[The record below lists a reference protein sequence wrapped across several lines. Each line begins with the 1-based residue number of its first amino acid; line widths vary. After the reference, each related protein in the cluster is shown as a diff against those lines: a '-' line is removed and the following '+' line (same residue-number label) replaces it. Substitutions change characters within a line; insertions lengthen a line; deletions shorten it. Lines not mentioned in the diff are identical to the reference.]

1 MLTTNLKYIIINSTI
16 GRKEKKV
23 LKKNE
28 RKQELLKIA
37 YNMFLTKGYDN
48 TSIDDIINEA
58 QIAKG
63 TYYYYFESKE
73 ATLEEVINMMIN
85 EEIEIAK
92 NFLNMPISIPEKLV
106 GIITSLKPKMDEEE
120 IQNTLNKEENIIMHE
135 KINNRVIEEAIPL
148 LEQVIIEG
156 IEKNIFKCNHIKE
169 RLKMLLIMSNELF
182 DNNNFNLNNIEVFID
197 TAEKMLGAKE
207 GTLEFIKMLIGGQNE
222 NNNKC

>member
-1 MLTTNLKYIIINSTI
+1 M
-16 GRKEKKV
+16 
-23 LKKNE
+23 KKNE

-48 TSIDDIINEA
+48 TSVDDIINEA

-85 EEIEIAK
+85 EEVESAK
-92 NFLNMPISIPEKLV
+92 RFLNMSISIPEKLV
-106 GIITSLKPKMDEEE
+106 GVITSLRPKIDEHE
-120 IQNTLNKEENIIMHE
+120 IQNTLNKEANIIMHE
-135 KINNRVIEEAIPL
+135 KINNRIIKEAIPL
-148 LEQVIIEG
+148 LEQIVNEG
-156 IEKNIFKCNHIKE
+156 IQSNIFNCSHIKE

-182 DNNNFNLNNIEVFID
+182 DSDTFDIKEVEVFID

-207 GTLEFIKMLIGGQNE
+207 GTLDFIKMLIGGQNE
-222 NNNKC
+222 

>member
-1 MLTTNLKYIIINSTI
+1 M
-16 GRKEKKV
+16 
-23 LKKNE
+23 KKNE

-58 QIAKG
+58 KIAKG

-85 EEIEIAK
+85 EEVELAK
-92 NFLNMPISIPEKLV
+92 RILNCPISIPEKLV
-106 GIITSLKPKMDEEE
+106 GVITSLRPKIDEQE
-120 IQNTLNKEENIIMHE
+120 IQNTLNKKANIVMHE
-135 KINNRVIEEAIPL
+135 KINNRIIEEAIPL
-148 LEQVIIEG
+148 LEQIINEG
-156 IEKNIFKCNHIKE
+156 IQSNIFKCNHINE
-169 RLKMLLIMSNELF
+169 RLRMLLIMSNELF
-182 DNNNFNLNNIEVFID
+182 DSDKFNINEVEVFID

>member
-1 MLTTNLKYIIINSTI
+1 M
-16 GRKEKKV
+16 
-23 LKKNE
+23 KKNE

-58 QIAKG
+58 KIAKG

-85 EEIEIAK
+85 EEVESAK
-92 NFLNMPISIPEKLV
+92 GIVNMPISIPEKLV
-106 GIITSLKPKMDEEE
+106 GVITSLRPKIDEQE
-120 IQNTLNKEENIIMHE
+120 IQNTLNKKQNIVMHE
-135 KINNRVIEEAIPL
+135 KINNRIMEEEIPL
-148 LEQVIIEG
+148 LEQIVNEG
-156 IEKNIFKCNHIKE
+156 IQSNIFNCNHIKE
-169 RLKMLLIMSNELF
+169 RIRMLLIMSNELF
-182 DNNNFNLNNIEVFID
+182 DSDKFNINDVEVFID

-222 NNNKC
+222 